1 MPKIISLKDVNAA
14 TFGSVVWLEV
24 AYEGINI
31 TGMEPFLVD
40 IDNSQYPVITNS
52 RQEYDNICEEQL
64 KEDILDSLNKNYIG
78 KFRFWDGKAS
88 QELRKNTPWVEGE
101 YYYYDE

>member
-1 MPKIISLKDVNAA
+1 MAKVITLSDIIAA
-14 TFGSVVWLEV
+14 DIGSVVWLEV
-24 AYEGINI
+24 AYEGFHR

-52 RQEYDNICEEQL
+52 RKEYDNVCEEQL
-64 KEDILDSLNKNYIG
+64 KEDILDSLNKDYIG

-88 QELRKNTPWVEGE
+88 DELKKNTPWVEGE
-101 YYYYDE
+101 YYYYE